1 MSRWQIIG
9 IIAGVATPMLTVVVT
24 IIGATWMLLGEISEV
39 RESVSVLRGEVRESI
54 SALRGEVRES
64 ISALRGEIRESV
76 STLRGEARESASVLR
91 GDITNV
97 STKFDE
103 FTDSHEREHDLFY
116 GTKDDKGGLPSAN

>member
-1 MSRWQIIG
+1 
-9 IIAGVATPMLTVVVT
+9 MLTVVVT

-39 RESVSVLRGEVRESI
+39 RESVSVLREEVRESISVLRGEVRESI